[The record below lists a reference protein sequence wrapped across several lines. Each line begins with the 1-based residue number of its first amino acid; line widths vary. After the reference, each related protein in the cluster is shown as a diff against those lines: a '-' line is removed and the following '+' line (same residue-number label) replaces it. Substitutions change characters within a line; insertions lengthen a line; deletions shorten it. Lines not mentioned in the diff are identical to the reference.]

1 MEGGARLRSVESLG
15 ENLLKFQDT
24 GKERAK
30 AKDTSAN
37 VVEKS
42 LMFDDDDLQST
53 LVLEKCP
60 PPALHLK
67 LSLNHILVELSKA
80 WPPLVD

>member
-15 ENLLKFQDT
+15 KNMLQFQDT
-24 GKERAK
+24 GRER

-42 LMFDDDDLQST
+42 LMFDDEYLPST

-80 WPPLVD
+80 